1 MIRQCAAIIGA
12 VMILIA
18 FAFSQNGTWRP
29 SNSAYQ
35 GLNLIG
41 SSTLTIV
48 AVLDSQAGFI
58 LLEGVWALISLVAL
72 LKVVFQHG
80 SLTTKKRGE
89 I

>member
-1 MIRQCAAIIGA
+1 
-12 VMILIA
+12 MILIA